1 MTCNQYLFLL
11 MFIWCWILIIT
22 KKVLFALL
30 AVVNLS
36 VLMTDWL
43 ISSFMIMLRVI
54 SELFT
59 MSFLACPFMW
69 SVKQSYSPTIVPL
82 LLAVCIFKWA
92 HYFSSCKS
100 WSIQI
105 VPLWTLHNPSPLFPL
120 ISNNVFRLTSFTL
133 LISHNFFTTRS
144 ILPYIRRNIFAV
156 LSTITLNLSN
166 ALCYSIT
173 WKSHHFSSLTHLLM
187 HLAHSCCFCSFLTIA
202 LFYHSKALTICS
214 SKLSMTESPFHN
226 RKF

>member
-1 MTCNQYLFLL
+1 MSFFLL

-22 KKVLFALL
+22 NKVLFALL

-69 SVKQSYSPTIVPL
+69 SVKLSYSPTIVPL
-82 LLAVCIFKWA
+82 LLAAYIFKWA

-100 WSIQI
+100 WSIQT
-105 VPLWTLHNPSPLFPL
+105 VLLWTLHNPSPLFPS

-144 ILPYIRRNIFAV
+144 ILPYIRRNTSVI
-156 LSTITLNLSN
+156 LSIITLNLSN
-166 ALCYSIT
+166 ALYYSLT
-173 WKSHHFSSLTHLLM
+173 WKSHRFSSLTHLLM
-187 HLAHSCCFCSFLTIA
+187 YLAHSCFSCSFHTIVWS
-202 LFYHSKALTICS
+202 YHSKELIICS
-214 SKLSMTESPFHN
+214 SMLSMTESPFHN
-226 RKF
+226 RMF